1 MIQDKN
7 CWPDSIYRQELA
19 IGKHLDP
26 FNGFAEKEMRFETR
40 HDEITGVTCRIIPGR
55 YRASVRPDINQYLE
69 KSPESAC
76 PFCPG
81 LFEKITPKFTPD
93 IIEEGKFQRGSAFL
107 FPNAFPHS
115 RFNAVATFSGKH
127 YLSLSELT
135 ADVMMSGFGVCMD
148 YFYRMKNVS
157 PGLDFCSINWN
168 YMPPAGGG
176 LIHPHLQT
184 IVSESPTH
192 FMANIIEKA
201 QNYRHTTGGNLWRDI
216 IDYEKEK
223 GERYIASTGSI
234 TWLVSFAPRGM
245 LGEIWFIFDGK
256 KSIGHLNEASLLEM
270 LSGLGR
276 IFGYLDAKNLISFN
290 MGLFAS
296 LTENDSLYV
305 QGRIIPRFVLQPL
318 GTSDINYFEKIHDEI
333 ICPVMPEEMCKEL
346 KALF

>member
-1 MIQDKN
+1 MSQYRSRL
-7 CWPDSIYRQELA
+7 PDSIYRKELTT
-19 IGKHLDP
+19 GKYLDP
-26 FNGFAEKEMRFETR
+26 FNGFKEKEMHFEIR

-55 YRASVRPDINQYLE
+55 DRASVRPDINQYLE
-69 KSPESAC
+69 KNPTSAC

-93 IIEEGKFQRGSAFL
+93 VIEEGKFQRGSAFL

-115 RFNAVATFSGKH
+115 QFNCVAIFSDKH
-127 YLSLSELT
+127 FLSLSELT
-135 ADVMMSGFGVCMD
+135 ADAMLDGFQVCLD
-148 YFYRMKNVS
+148 YFNRMKDVS
-157 PGLDFCSINWN
+157 PLLDFCSVNWN

-184 IVSESPTH
+184 VVSESSTL
-192 FMANIIEKA
+192 FVKKICEKA
-201 QNYRHTTGGNLWRDI
+201 QNYQNATGGNLWRDV

-223 GERYIASTGSI
+223 DERYIASTGSI
-234 TWLVSFAPRGM
+234 EWMVSFAPRGM
-245 LGEIWFIFDGK
+245 LGEIWFIFAGK
-256 KSIGHLNEASLLEM
+256 KSICSLNEDDLRQM
-270 LSGLGR
+270 LSGLSR
-276 IFGYLDAKNLISFN
+276 IFGYFDTKNLISFN

-296 LTENDSLYV
+296 FAENDNLYV